1 MHRSNISRLAGKLL
15 LAVSLLIVPCAAQA
29 FAQNTSTTTS
39 TQTAPSTQSSQQ
51 TTTTTSKTTTPV
63 ETTRSTTTTSVDPLW
78 IAVGAVA
85 LLAILAIAFLAMRG
99 RSRDT
104 VAVSTERETVIK
116 RD

>member
-1 MHRSNISRLAGKLL
+1 MHRSNISRFVSKLL

-29 FAQNTSTTTS
+29 FAQNTSTTT

-63 ETTRSTTTTSVDPLW
+63 QTSRTTTTTTVDPLW